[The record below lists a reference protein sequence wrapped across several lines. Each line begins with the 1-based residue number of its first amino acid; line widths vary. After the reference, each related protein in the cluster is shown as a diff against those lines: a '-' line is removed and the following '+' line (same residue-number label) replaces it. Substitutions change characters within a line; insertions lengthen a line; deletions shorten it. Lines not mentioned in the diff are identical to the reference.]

1 MVRLLV
7 NGHAQCGGSLIDER
21 TVVTAAHC
29 IFDSESG
36 TLLSSMA
43 LSIVAGDHDL
53 SIHESTEQHVPVL
66 HMYAETTGP
75 SCTLFLYFDF
85 RSYAHE
91 QYRGDALENDIAVLT
106 LAKPVLFS
114 EAVGPVCLPS
124 RPSRQLVGTSCV
136 AAGWGRLF
144 DDAEWRTQTAVRL
157 QEVDLSVLSDSICRR
172 HYHQLH
178 DESALC
184 ASNRFD
190 PRKGTSF
197 GDSGGPLVCIV
208 DGQPQLVGLTSY
220 GVPTYY
226 GQGEFPSV
234 FSDVY
239 NYLGWIRSAADGTRQ
254 PSQFIV
260 IEGYASRQVAAMQ
273 LAVEA
278 LANSARLAGSKSALL
293 DSELKRDLVAGDR
306 SNISAISAA
315 SDSESRPS
323 SRVRHL
329 LLLASL
335 SASVA
340 FVY

>member
-66 HMYAETTGP
+66 HI
-75 SCTLFLYFDF
+75 
-85 RSYAHE
+85 YAHE

-278 LANSARLAGSKSALL
+278 LANSTRLAGSKSALL

-315 SDSESRPS
+315 SDSESRPL

-340 FVY
+340 FVC